1 MNNIQYILTGLSF
14 LVAGGLFFYIAFKK
28 IKNNYM
34 LSEKNRVFKKRILII
49 LAITLCVLGIVY
61 ICLLFIPDSN
71 YEWAEMRKGVYL
83 SYSDKSSITL
93 VCIDEDVFRNYSD
106 YFSFHKKKFEEN
118 NYTVFEKRI
127 SYIDRKK
134 VRAYLESYNRAVSKN
149 NVFLLVIYVSGDKN
163 KLMQKLFLT
172 HLKFGD
178 KVLSV
183 DYIDTYL
190 EAISYRR

>member
-1 MNNIQYILTGLSF
+1 
-14 LVAGGLFFYIAFKK
+14 
-28 IKNNYM
+28 M